1 MNRYLEVLKNYAE
14 FDGRAGREE
23 FWYFT
28 LINIII
34 CFALFFTYDGLWAL
48 YALAVLI
55 PSIAVSVRRLHDIDR
70 SGWWVLIVIV
80 PVVDV
85 LLLFLMLRDSEPGV
99 NQYGF
104 NPKDVIA

>member
-1 MNRYLEVLKNYAE
+1 MNWYLDVLKNYAE

-23 FWYFT
+23 FWHFT
-28 LINIII
+28 LLNIII

-48 YALAVLI
+48 YALAVMI
-55 PSIAVSVRRLHDIDR
+55 PNIAVSVRRLHDLDR
-70 SGWWVLIVIV
+70 SGWWVLIVVV
-80 PVVDV
+80 PVVDIP
-85 LLLFLMLRDSEPGV
+85 LLLLMLRDSEPGV